1 MTWWR
6 WPGGSP
12 IGTRGTL
19 RSRLTAVVAVTVA
32 VGIAAA
38 ALACWFIVRGE
49 VLKQVDRSLDG
60 PLPPAQD
67 INVVVALCP
76 GEVPPG
82 LPRRFFKPL
91 QIVASDGSACVVG
104 QTGVKV
110 TIGDVQVARYAG
122 SPPLFRDGVTDS
134 GATVRVLTRHVAPGL
149 AVTEW
154 RSLDEAHSTMRGL
167 AFLLAGVAVLGIAV
181 AATAGLVIARTT
193 LRPVERLT
201 GAVEH
206 IAQTE
211 DLRVVIPVT
220 GEDEIARLGRSFNAM
235 TAALASS
242 RERQRQLIADAG
254 HELRTPLTSLRTNVD
269 LLLRSEATGRRLEPD
284 AKRRLLGNLK
294 AQLAELSSLVGD
306 LLQLSRPA
314 HQAGSREPIAF
325 HEVVEAAIGR
335 ARLRGHGLHFDV
347 AVGDWYLDGDEG
359 ALQRAVMNLLDNAVK
374 FSPPGGTVTVR
385 LRPAPGGFAELTV
398 RDQGPGIPDEDLP
411 HVFERFWRSSS
422 ARGMPG
428 SGLGLA
434 IVAQAVR
441 EAGGEVS
448 LTNAEGGGILARMR
462 LPGTARAPVTEARS

>member
-12 IGTRGTL
+12 LGARGTL

-60 PLPPAQD
+60 PLPPVQD
-67 INVVVALCP
+67 INVVLALCP
-76 GEVPPG
+76 GEVPAA
-82 LPRRFFKPL
+82 LPRRFFKPM

-104 QTGVKV
+104 QTGVEV
-110 TIGDVQVARYAG
+110 TLGDVQVARYAG
-122 SPPLFRDGVTDS
+122 SSPLFRDGVTD
-134 GATVRVLTRHVAPGL
+134 GGDTVRVLTRHVAPGL

-211 DLRVVIPVT
+211 DLSVVIPVT

-269 LLLRSEATGRRLEPD
+269 LLLRSEATGRLLEPD

-314 HQAGSREPIAF
+314 QRAGAREPIAF
-325 HEVVEAAIGR
+325 HEVVDAAIGR
-335 ARLRGHGLHFDV
+335 ARLRGHGLRFDV
-347 AVGDWYLDGDEG
+347 GVAEWYLSGDEG

-385 LRPAPGGFAELTV
+385 LRPDPGGFAELTV

-411 HVFERFWRSSS
+411 HVFERFWRSPS

-448 LTNAEGGGILARMR
+448 LMNAEGGGILARVR
-462 LPGTARAPVTEARS
+462 LPGTVRAPVTDARS